1 MASVELSVVVPSVN
15 GYGDLHD
22 CLEALEVLR
31 EEVALE
37 VVVVDRLGGDLPR
50 AVAADFP
57 LVRILSVDPET
68 SIPAMRAVGF
78 EHAAGQAVGVI
89 EDHIHV
95 RPGWGR
101 RIVKALAEGMT
112 VVGGPIENTA
122 IDRTVDWAAFLCEY
136 SHCLPPW
143 KTEPTLWLPGNNVAY
158 QRDIL
163 MRYANLARKGLWENA
178 MHDAMRT
185 DGVQLTRVADLV
197 VDHKKHYSIGEY
209 LAVRYHYSRSFAGMR
224 TDGQPWPKRLVLG
237 FLAFGLPPLLLARI
251 VRKVGRNGRYRA
263 RLFRSLPLIS
273 GFTVVW
279 AAGEI
284 VGYWAGGGHSLA
296 LVR

>member
-1 MASVELSVVVPSVN
+1 MTSVELSVIVPSVN

-31 EEVALE
+31 DEVALE
-37 VVVVDRLGGDLPR
+37 VTVVDRLGGDLPR

-57 LVRILSVDPET
+57 LVHVLSVDPGT

-78 EHAAGQAVGVI
+78 EHATGRAVGVI
-89 EDHIHV
+89 EDHVHV

-101 RIVKALAEGMT
+101 RIVQALEGGMS

-143 KTEPTLWLPGNNVAY
+143 ENETASWLPGNNVAY
-158 QRDIL
+158 RGDIL
-163 MRYANLARKGLWENA
+163 ARFTNLPRRGLWENA
-178 MHDAMRT
+178 MHEAMQA
-185 DGVQLTRVADLV
+185 DGAELMRLADLA
-197 VDHKKHYSIGEY
+197 VDHKKHYSIREY
-209 LAVRYHYSRSFAGMR
+209 LDVRYHYSRSFAGMR
-224 TDGQPWPKRLVLG
+224 AAGQPWPKRLALG
-237 FLAFGLPPLLLARI
+237 CMAFALPPLLLARI
-251 VRKVGRNGRYRA
+251 VPRVWRNRRYRPQ
-263 RLFRSLPLIS
+263 LLRSLPLIG
-273 GFTVVW
+273 GFTIVW

-284 VGYWAGGGHSLA
+284 IGYWAGGGNSLA
-296 LVR
+296 RVR